1 MTNAMDRRHFF
12 RALGTAG
19 AAAAIATAGVNV
31 AFGDEAASS
40 ARALG
45 DADVNFS
52 QEVDVLIVGAG
63 ISGMMAAL
71 DPATAGL
78 KTLIVEQN
86 GFFGGDAIY
95 SAACMMCNTAKLTEE
110 ERPEKYTT
118 IEELR
123 ERFAPYYENDEA
135 GLDKLMQLQE
145 WGGKFM
151 DKLHYEWGYNFQPK
165 MEGPYQQAFFPE
177 GGICTLPGAFT
188 LMDEKITEVGTEY
201 LYETTY
207 NFQPK
212 MEGPYQQAFFPEGG
226 ICTLP
231 GAFTLMDE
239 KITEVGTEYLY
250 ETTLKTLIVDENGA
264 VVGARFVDK
273 TGAPVDIAAKA
284 VILATGGYASNQEW
298 MTKYAPST
306 ADLGCIVS
314 GRTGEGIKAGIAA
327 GGTLFGMAE
336 PGNLNPRH
344 EAGHMLGMHYPVLV
358 LLPNGK
364 RFYCETAVHD
374 AATGC
379 LNNGF
384 HEWWTIWDNTAQ
396 NGVDQEVIKHAGENV
411 KVANSLEELAEGMGM
426 HIETVQAAFDNY
438 NQICD
443 NGEDPDF
450 GRALFL
456 QKLEAPYYYLLNTPV
471 RYKSSGGL
479 NVSDRYE
486 VLNADGNPIPGLYA
500 CGCTAGTTDIVP
512 AAGSGMI
519 VGQTVAEDLA

>member
-1 MTNAMDRRHFF
+1 MSQNSIDRRHFF
-12 RALGTAG
+12 CVLGTAG
-19 AAAAIATAGVNV
+19 AAAAIVSAGATV
-31 AFGDEAASS
+31 AFGAEAASN

-52 QEVDVLIVGAG
+52 QKVDVLVVGAG
-63 ISGMMAAL
+63 ISGMMASL

-86 GFFGGDAIY
+86 GFFGGDTIY

-110 ERPEKYTT
+110 ERPEKYST
-118 IEELR
+118 IEQLR

-135 GLDKLMQLQE
+135 GLDRLMQLQE

-151 DKLHYEWGYNFQPK
+151 DKLHYEWGYQFQPK

-177 GGICTLPGAFT
+177 GGICTMTGAFD
-188 LMDEKITEVGTEY
+188 LMNEKITEAGVEY
-201 LYETTY
+201 LYDT
-207 NFQPK
+207 
-212 MEGPYQQAFFPEGG
+212 A
-226 ICTLP
+226 
-231 GAFTLMDE
+231 
-239 KITEVGTEYLY
+239 
-250 ETTLKTLIVDENGA
+250 LKTLIVDETGA
-264 VVGARFVDK
+264 VVGARFTDNK
-273 TGAPVDIAAKA
+273 TGVPVDIAARA
-284 VILATGGYASNQEW
+284 VVLATGGYASNQEW

-336 PGNLNPRH
+336 PGNLNPRY
-344 EAGHMLGMHYPVLV
+344 EAGHMLGMHYPVLAI
-358 LLPNGK
+358 LPNGK

-384 HEWWTIWDNTAQ
+384 HEWWSIWDNTAQ

-411 KVANSLEELAEGMGM
+411 KTANSLEELAEGMGM
-426 HIETVQAAFDNY
+426 HIETLQAAFDNY

-456 QKLEAPYYYLLNTPV
+456 QKLEPPYFYLLNVPV
-471 RYKSSGGL
+471 RYKSVGGL
-479 NVSDRYE
+479 NVSSRYE
-486 VLNADGNPIPGLYA
+486 VLDADGNPIPGLYA

-519 VGQTVAEDLA
+519 VGQAVAEDLA

>member
-1 MTNAMDRRHFF
+1 MSQNTMDRRHFL

-19 AAAAIATAGVNV
+19 AAAAISTAGAGI
-31 AFGDEAASS
+31 AFGDEAASN

-52 QEVDVLIVGAG
+52 QEVDVLIAGAG

-110 ERPEKYTT
+110 ERPEKYST
-118 IEELR
+118 IEQLR

-188 LMDEKITEVGTEY
+188 LMDEKITEAGAEY
-201 LYETTY
+201 L
-207 NFQPK
+207 F
-212 MEGPYQQAFFPEGG
+212 
-226 ICTLP
+226 
-231 GAFTLMDE
+231 D
-239 KITEVGTEYLY
+239 
-250 ETTLKTLIVDENGA
+250 TTLKTLIADENGA
-264 VVGARFVDK
+264 VVGARFTDNK

-344 EAGHMLGMHYPVLV
+344 EAGHMLGMHYPILAI
-358 LLPNGK
+358 LPNGK

-374 AATGC
+374 AASGS

-384 HEWWTIWDNTAQ
+384 HSWWSIWDNTAQ
-396 NGVDQEVIKHAGENV
+396 NGPDQEVIKHAGENV

-438 NQICD
+438 NAICD
-443 NGEDPDF
+443 AGEDPDF
-450 GRALFL
+450 GRTLFL
-456 QKLEAPYYYLLNTPV
+456 QKLEAPYYYLQNVPV
-471 RYKSSGGL
+471 RYKSVGGL
-479 NVSDRYE
+479 NVSSRYE
-486 VLNADGNPIPGLYA
+486 VLDADGNPIPGLYA

>member
-1 MTNAMDRRHFF
+1 MISTNANTMDRRHFF

-31 AFGDEAASS
+31 AFGDEAATS

-45 DADVNFS
+45 DSDVNFS

-95 SAACMMCNTAKLTEE
+95 SAACMMCNTARLTQE
-110 ERPEKYTT
+110 ERPEKYST
-118 IEELR
+118 IEQLR

-188 LMDEKITEVGTEY
+188 LMDEKITEAGAEY
-201 LYETTY
+201 LY
-207 NFQPK
+207 
-212 MEGPYQQAFFPEGG
+212 
-226 ICTLP
+226 
-231 GAFTLMDE
+231 D
-239 KITEVGTEYLY
+239 
-250 ETTLKTLIVDENGA
+250 TTLKTLIVDENGA

-284 VILATGGYASNQEW
+284 VVLATGGYASNQEW

-336 PGNLNPRH
+336 PGNLNPRY

-358 LLPNGK
+358 ILPNGK

-438 NQICD
+438 NAICD

-450 GRALFL
+450 GRTLFL

-486 VLNADGNPIPGLYA
+486 VLDADGAPIPGLYA

>member
-1 MTNAMDRRHFF
+1 MNENTMDRRHFF

-19 AAAAIATAGVNV
+19 AAAAIATAGAHV
-31 AFGDEAASS
+31 AFGDEATAN

-45 DADVNFS
+45 DANVNFA

-78 KTLIVEQN
+78 KTLVVEQN

-95 SAACMMCNTAKLTEE
+95 SAACMMCNCARLTEE
-110 ERPEKYTT
+110 ERPEKFTS
-118 IEELR
+118 IEDLR
-123 ERFAPYYENDEA
+123 ERFAPYYENDPE
-135 GLDKLMQLQE
+135 GLDQLMLLQE
-145 WGGKFM
+145 WGGKYM

-188 LMDEKITEVGTEY
+188 LMDEKITEAGAEY
-201 LYETTY
+201 LY
-207 NFQPK
+207 
-212 MEGPYQQAFFPEGG
+212 
-226 ICTLP
+226 
-231 GAFTLMDE
+231 D
-239 KITEVGTEYLY
+239 
-250 ETTLKTLIVDENGA
+250 TTLKTLIVDENGA
-264 VVGARFVDK
+264 VVGARFTENK

-284 VILATGGYASNQEW
+284 VVLATGGYASNQEW

-314 GRTGEGIKAGIAA
+314 GRTGEGIKAGVAA
-327 GGTLFGMAE
+327 GGVLAGMAE
-336 PGNLNPRH
+336 PGNLNPRY

-358 LLPNGK
+358 ILPNGK

-438 NQICD
+438 NTICD

-450 GRALFL
+450 GRTLFL

-471 RYKSSGGL
+471 RYKSTGGL
-479 NVSDRYE
+479 KVTSRFE
-486 VLNADGNPIPGLYA
+486 VVDADGTPIPGLYA
-500 CGCTAGTTDIVP
+500 CGCTAGTSDIVP
-512 AAGSGMI
+512 AAGSGML

>member
-151 DKLHYEWGYNFQPK
+151 DKLHYEWG
-165 MEGPYQQAFFPE
+165 
-177 GGICTLPGAFT
+177 
-188 LMDEKITEVGTEY
+188 
-201 LYETTY
+201 Y